1 MLSLSGWYAQFS
13 NRFQI
18 PCNVKLLFKTT
29 SLVDMSPEL
38 FSKRYGWLIKK
49 ANIGPQR
56 GRGCLSSIPTYWY
69 IEKHLNLVL
78 RLIFAIGLGHILSAI
93 WVVHRIATSGP
104 WLAVCTGHCQ
114 SVSVATPFPT
124 EGNWTLIA
132 FCGYFTQLAKLSN
145 TNCIFK
151 WKLISIDT
159 YSYFT
164 SVFNIRISLTIKLF
178 EGEDVTNFKMS
189 YTVTWLQSNLTAFGA
204 RIFKTHFK
212 IY

>member
-78 RLIFAIGLGHILSAI
+78 RFIFAIGRGHILSAI

-104 WLAVCTGHCQ
+104 WLASCLHRTL
-114 SVSVATPFPT
+114 SVR
-124 EGNWTLIA
+124 
-132 FCGYFTQLAKLSN
+132 FCRDSISYWRKLDF
-145 TNCIFK
+145 NC
-151 WKLISIDT
+151 L
-159 YSYFT
+159 
-164 SVFNIRISLTIKLF
+164 L
-178 EGEDVTNFKMS
+178 
-189 YTVTWLQSNLTAFGA
+189 WLLYWVGKAV
-204 RIFKTHFK
+204 KH
-212 IY
+212 